1 MSNLRDTVVEIAG
14 KKRTLTSCES
24 EEYIKKLADYVNKKI
39 YEFSKFGG
47 RQDEFQTILM
57 INMADDYY
65 KALGQV
71 DELNEKIRDMENQLS
86 EIKHEI
92 VSYQMKAESNKK
104 TISNLEGQL
113 SDAQKKI
120 MRLETEL
127 RN

>member
-1 MSNLRDTVVEIAG
+1 MSNLKDTVVEIAG
-14 KKRTLTSCES
+14 KKRILTSCES
-24 EEYIKKLADYVNKKI
+24 EEYLKKLATYVNKKLA
-39 YEFSKFGG
+39 EFSKYGG
-47 RQDEFQTILM
+47 RSDEYQTILLV
-57 INMADDYY
+57 NMADDYF
-65 KALGQV
+65 KALEQV
-71 DELNEKIRDMENQLS
+71 DELNQKITEMENQLS
-86 EIKHEI
+86 DIKHEI